1 MLHLCDTFLLAVQS
15 TSCSLFLRQEDRLQ
29 PGRTV
34 KWPGKRVLAAN
45 ICEVAGE
52 LCLYLLSSGTS
63 GPAFDFWA
71 LPSLQQVASVPVSQ
85 MVADAADSAVIA
97 SDGSLVIRS
106 KSGGLWF
113 SRASDTS
120 ESVALE
126 SSVRA
131 ATLAQIIQ
139 SLQKSV
145 SGLWKSEI
153 NGVLFLCVLRGSFFG
168 YSHQELPLPF
178 CLLPSI

>member
-85 MVADAADSAVIA
+85 MVADA

-153 NGVLFLCVLRGSFFG
+153 NGVLFCV
-168 YSHQELPLPF
+168 
-178 CLLPSI
+178 C

>member
-1 MLHLCDTFLLAVQS
+1 MFFFSNRWEVLLLHLCDSFLVAVQS
-15 TSCSLFLRQEDRLQ
+15 TSCSLFLRHEDRLQ
-29 PGRTV
+29 PSARTV
-34 KWPGKRVLAAN
+34 KFSKRVLAAN

-52 LCLYLLSSGTS
+52 LCLYLLTS
-63 GPAFDFWA
+63 GLALDFWA
-71 LPSLQQVASVPVSQ
+71 LPSLHQVASLPVSQ
-85 MVADAADSAVIA
+85 MVADVADSAVIA

-139 SLQKSV
+139 GLQNNV
-145 SGLWKSEI
+145 SGLLKSE
-153 NGVLFLCVLRGSFFG
+153 NWLEYVLWYFW
-168 YSHQELPLPF
+168 
-178 CLLPSI
+178 

>member
-1 MLHLCDTFLLAVQS
+1 MLHLCDAFLVAVQA

-29 PGRTV
+29 PSARTV
-34 KWPGKRVLAAN
+34 KFSKRVLAAN

-52 LCLYLLSSGTS
+52 LCLYLLTS
-63 GPAFDFWA
+63 GPALDFWA
-71 LPSLQQVASVPVSQ
+71 LPSLHQVASLPVSQ
-85 MVADAADSAVIA
+85 MVADAAVIS

-139 SLQKSV
+139 GLQKSV
-145 SGLWKSEI
+145 FGLLK
-153 NGVLFLCVLRGSFFG
+153 
-168 YSHQELPLPF
+168 
-178 CLLPSI
+178 